1 MNLSSKNEN
10 NTVYLEKV
18 AVSHTKQ
25 FFGNTRPETK
35 KIATFEGD
43 CTWTARNVGKLLVFN
58 FGIWQQNQSVR
69 YTKRE
74 AVKGRVWSYCSA
86 VIQ

>member
-43 CTWTARNVGKLLVFN
+43 CTWTARNVSKLLVFN
-58 FGIWQQNQSVR
+58 SGFGSKINLR
-69 YTKRE
+69 YTKRK
-74 AVKGRVWSYCSA
+74 AVK
-86 VIQ
+86 